1 MKQKKAA
8 IPLKKSVSR
17 ILVNSRVFLD
27 FIPSSLMVPIKLFLL
42 ARSLRKVT
50 VMHSEIMPNFIKN
63 RAFLTPERI
72 AVYFQQQTFTFKELY
87 QQSYQVAGQLQGAG
101 VRKDQYIGVLLK
113 NNLDTVVILF
123 ALQLLGVRALILNNR
138 LSPSELVWQLKDAK
152 AVSLILE
159 DTFSETKKFISNQIP
174 SLSMLGKAEI
184 FLGTPDLPEIQEEIS
199 LSDICTIMY
208 TSGTTG
214 NPKGVIQTYGNHW
227 WSSVGSALNLGFSD
241 GDCWLCNVPL
251 FHISGFSI
259 LMRSVIY
266 GMPIVLHDQFD
277 AEKTIHDI
285 HDKRVT
291 IMSVVGTTLSRIV
304 ESLKERRLPSHFR
317 CMLLGGG
324 PAPFP
329 LLQACVK
336 KGIPV
341 FQTYGMT
348 ESSSQIVTLAPEYS
362 LTKLGSA
369 GKPLFSSQI
378 RIVMEDGSTAAARVP
393 GEIVIKG
400 PNVTQGYLFR
410 PKASKE
416 NFCDGWFHTGDI
428 GYIDEEGFLY
438 VLDRRS
444 DLIISG
450 GENIYPAEIESVLAA
465 HPDVYEAGVT
475 SLEDTDWGQIPIAY
489 IVKREGTSPSAE
501 ALKQFC
507 TERLAKYKVPK
518 AFYFTNELPRNASKK
533 ILRRE
538 LREWVKE
545 GAR

>member
-1 MKQKKAA
+1 MQ
-8 IPLKKSVSR
+8 
-17 ILVNSRVFLD
+17 
-27 FIPSSLMVPIKLFLL
+27 
-42 ARSLRKVT
+42 
-50 VMHSEIMPNFIKN
+50 SETMPNFIKN

-72 AVYFQQQTFTFKELY
+72 AVYFQQQTVTFKELY
-87 QQSYQVAGQLQGAG
+87 QLSYQVAGQLQGAG

-123 ALQLLGVRALILNNR
+123 ALQLLGVRAVLLNNR
-138 LSPSELVWQLKDAK
+138 LSPSELVWQLNDAK

-159 DTFSETKKFISNQIP
+159 DTFSETKKFISGQLP
-174 SLSMLGKAEI
+174 SLGMLTKAEL
-184 FLGTPDLPEIQEEIS
+184 FFGSSDVPEIQEETS

-227 WSSVGSALNLGFSD
+227 WSSVGSALNLGFTD
-241 GDCWLCNVPL
+241 RDCWLCNVPL

-266 GMPIVLHDQFD
+266 GMPIVLHDHFD
-277 AEKTIHDI
+277 AEKTINDI
-285 HDKRVT
+285 HEKKVT

-304 ESLKERRLPSHFR
+304 ESLKERRFPNQFR

-324 PAPFP
+324 PAPLP

-341 FQTYGMT
+341 FHTYGMT

-369 GKPLFSSQI
+369 GKPLFPAQI
-378 RIVMEDGSTAAARVP
+378 KIVMEDGDTAPAGVP

-410 PKASKE
+410 PETSKAD
-416 NFCDGWFHTGDI
+416 FCNGWFHTGDI
-428 GYIDEEGFLY
+428 GYLDEEGFLY

-450 GENIYPAEIESVLAA
+450 GENIYPAEIEAVLTA
-465 HPDVYEAGVT
+465 HQDVLEAGVT
-475 SLEDTDWGQIPIAY
+475 SKEDADWGQVPIAY

-501 ALKQFC
+501 ALEQFC
-507 TERLAKYKVPK
+507 KERLAKYKVPK
-518 AFYFTNELPRNASKK
+518 SFYFIKELPRNASKK
-533 ILRRE
+533 LLRRE